1 MTQENSAAPSRPPV
15 QEKPVKREPPP
26 SYSLGQKIGL
36 VLGPVLF
43 LVMYLFFQPAGLS
56 QEGAAALAVTAWIAT
71 WWVTEALPI
80 PVTSMLPMILFPV
93 LGLGKM
99 ADVLAPYADPTI
111 YLFLGGFVIALAI
124 ERWNLHRR
132 IALSIINMV
141 GTSPRRLVLGFMLA
155 TGSIS
160 VFISNS
166 ATAMM
171 MLPIGMAVIGQIM
184 ELQGL
189 SNQDGEL
196 HRTNFAALIMLA
208 IAYAASIGGVGS
220 IIGSPPNA
228 VFVGVLE
235 KSLSIKITFLD
246 YMLVGIPIFLVFT
259 FIAWWIMLKVMPP
272 EFQEIPG
279 SRELIRRELANL
291 GPMSTQEW
299 RVLAVFALAALLWII
314 YPFCLKGVI
323 PNIGDT
329 MVAIFGALLLFL
341 IPSGRKKGEFLLDE
355 SAFGK
360 LPWGILL
367 LFGAGF
373 SVAEVFETTGVAA
386 WLADLLTGLE
396 GVPYFVIILAV
407 TTLLVFTTEITSNT
421 AIATIFMPIMASLAA
436 ALNIAPAGLMMV
448 AALASTL
455 AFMMP
460 VGTPPNAIA
469 FSTGYVSMKQ
479 MIKVGFF
486 LNLASIITIT
496 LFGYFWIPLVWG

>member
-1 MTQENSAAPSRPPV
+1 MDRENFVRLDGN
-15 QEKPVKREPPP
+15 KPVNQEHPP
-26 SYSLGQKIGL
+26 SSYNLGQKIGL
-36 VLGPVLF
+36 VLGPALF
-43 LVMYLFFQPAGLS
+43 VVMYLFFKPAGLS
-56 QEGAAALAVTAWIAT
+56 PEGAAALAATAWIAT

-80 PVTSMLPMILFPV
+80 PVTSLLPMILFPA
-93 LGLGKM
+93 LGLGTTKE
-99 ADVLAPYADPTI
+99 VLAPYADPTI

-132 IALSIINMV
+132 IALNIINIV

-155 TGSIS
+155 TGVIS

-171 MLPIGMAVIGQIM
+171 MLPIGLAVISQLM
-184 ELQGL
+184 ELEGL
-189 SNQDGEL
+189 KAENGEMPK
-196 HRTNFAALIMLA
+196 TNFAALIMLA

-228 VFVGVLE
+228 VMVGVLE
-235 KSLSIKITFLD
+235 KTTGIKITFLD
-246 YMLVGIPIFLVFT
+246 YMLVGIPVFLVFT
-259 FIAWWIMLKVMPP
+259 FVAWWIMLKVMPP

-279 SRELIRRELANL
+279 SREYVRRELDAL
-291 GPMSTQEW
+291 GPMTAQEW
-299 RVLAVFALAALLWII
+299 RVLGVFGLVALLWII
-314 YPFCLKGVI
+314 YPFFLKGVI
-323 PNIGDT
+323 PGIDDT

-360 LPWGILL
+360 LPWGVLL

-373 SVAEVFETTGVAA
+373 SVAKVFETTGVAA
-386 WLADLLTGLE
+386 WLADFLTRLE
-396 GVPYFVIILAV
+396 GVPYIVIILAV
-407 TTLLVFTTEITSNT
+407 TTMLVFVTEITSNT

-448 AALASTL
+448 ASLASTL

-486 LNLASIITIT
+486 LDLASIITIT

>member
-1 MTQENSAAPSRPPV
+1 VTQENPAAPSRHQVP
-15 QEKPVKREPPP
+15 EESGNSP

-36 VLGPVLF
+36 VLGPALF
-43 LVMYLFFQPAGLS
+43 VVMYLFFKPAGLS
-56 QEGAAALAVTAWIAT
+56 PEGAAALAATAWIAV

-80 PVTSMLPMILFPV
+80 AVTSLLPMVLFPA

-99 ADVLAPYADPTI
+99 KAILAPYADPTI
-111 YLFLGGFVIALAI
+111 YLFLGGFVIAVAI

-132 IALSIINMV
+132 IALSIINVV

-160 VFISNS
+160 IFISNS

-171 MLPIGMAVIGQIM
+171 MLPIGLAVISQIM
-184 ELQGL
+184 ELQGIKAD
-189 SNQDGEL
+189 DGEV

-228 VFVGVLE
+228 VFVGVL
-235 KSLSIKITFLD
+235 KDSLGIQITFLD
-246 YMLVGIPIFLVFT
+246 YMLVGIPIFIVFT

-279 SRELIRRELANL
+279 SREFVRRELEAM
-291 GPMSTQEW
+291 GPMTQQEW
-299 RVLAVFALAALLWII
+299 RVLGVFGLTALLWII
-314 YPFCLKGVI
+314 YPFFLEGVVPGI
-323 PNIGDT
+323 EDA
-329 MVAIFGALLLFL
+329 MVAIFGAMLLFL
-341 IPSGRKKGEFLLDE
+341 IPSGRKHGEFLLDE
-355 SAFGK
+355 SAFRRI
-360 LPWGILL
+360 PWGVLL

-373 SVAEVFETTGVAA
+373 SVAGVFQSTGVAA
-386 WLADLLTGLE
+386 WLAEFLTALK
-396 GVPYFVIILAV
+396 GVHYFVIILAV
-407 TTLLVFTTEITSNT
+407 AALLVFTTEITSNT

-436 ALNIAPAGLMMV
+436 ALNISPAGLMMV
-448 AALASTL
+448 AALGSTL

-469 FSTGYVSMKQ
+469 FSTGYVTMKQ

-496 LFGYFWIPLVWG
+496 LFGYFWIPLVWGM

>member
-1 MTQENSAAPSRPPV
+1 VTREKSDV
-15 QEKPVKREPPP
+15 QQPP
-26 SYSLGQKIGL
+26 SYTLSQMIGL

-43 LVMYLFFQPAGLS
+43 LLMFLFFKPAGLS
-56 QEGAAALAVTAWIAT
+56 VEGARALAVTAWIGT

-80 PVTSMLPMILFPV
+80 PVTSLLPMILFPA

-99 ADVLAPYADPTI
+99 KDVLAPYADPTI

-132 IALSIINMV
+132 IALTIIDMV
-141 GTSPRRLVLGFMLA
+141 GTSPSRLVLGFMLA
-155 TGSIS
+155 TGFIS

-171 MLPIGMAVIGQIM
+171 MLPIGLAVIKQIM
-184 ELQGL
+184 ELKGIK
-189 SNQDGEL
+189 SDSGEVP
-196 HRTNFAALIMLA
+196 RTNFAALIMLA

-235 KSLSIKITFLD
+235 KTTGIRITFLE
-246 YMLVGIPIFLVFT
+246 YMLVGIPVFLVFT

-272 EFQEIPG
+272 EFQEVPG
-279 SRELIRRELANL
+279 SREVIRQQLKAL
-291 GPMSTQEW
+291 GPMTLQEA
-299 RVLAVFALAALLWII
+299 RVLAVFALIALLWII
-314 YPFCLKGVI
+314 YPFLPDEHIQNEFLKKFI
-323 PNIGDT
+323 TSINDT
-329 MVAIFGALLLFL
+329 MIAIFGALLLFL
-341 IPSGRKKGEFLLDE
+341 IPSGRHKGEFLLDD
-355 SAFGK
+355 SAFRK

-373 SVAEVFETTGVAA
+373 SVAEVFQNTGVAA
-386 WLADLLTGLE
+386 WLAEFLTALE
-396 GVPYFVIILAV
+396 GVHYFLIILAV

-421 AIATIFMPIMASLAA
+421 AIATIFMPIMSSLAA
-436 ALNIAPAGLMMV
+436 SLNIAPAGLMMV

-469 FSTGYVSMKQ
+469 FSSGYVTMKQ

-496 LFGYFWIPLVWG
+496 LFGYFWIPLVWRF